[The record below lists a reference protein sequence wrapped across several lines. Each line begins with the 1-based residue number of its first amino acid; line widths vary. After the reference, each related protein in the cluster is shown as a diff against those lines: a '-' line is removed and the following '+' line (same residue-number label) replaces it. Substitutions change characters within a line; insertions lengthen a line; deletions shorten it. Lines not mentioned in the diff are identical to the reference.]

1 MTLDEFD
8 DIKTRLDATE
18 LPQGERVILQTRPD
32 WWRLALSA
40 FHLKAIGVYFA
51 VFALWRIGSTI
62 HDTGSTALGVAGF
75 VAMLPSFG
83 FGIALLM
90 LLAWLTA
97 RATSF
102 TLTDR
107 RLVMRFGVALPSQL
121 NIPLHDIDAAGI
133 HVHADGSADIPVS
146 LPEDAKGRPSYFQL
160 WPYARPLKLVAAEPM
175 LRAVPDGD
183 KFARLLAETL
193 VSLQG
198 GERHAIPSATKRGDP
213 VSSGQAAAA

>member
-8 DIKTRLDATE
+8 DIKTHLDSAE
-18 LPQGERVILQTRPD
+18 LPQGERVILQTKPD

-40 FHLKAIGVYFA
+40 FHLKAIGAYFA
-51 VFALWRIGSTI
+51 VFALWRVGSTI
-62 HDTGSTALGVAGF
+62 HDTGSTALGVERLVG
-75 VAMLPSFG
+75 MLPSFG
-83 FGIALLM
+83 FGVGLLL

-121 NIPLHDIDAAGI
+121 NIPLKDIDSAGI

-146 LPEDAKGRPSYFQL
+146 LAEDAKGRPSYFQL
-160 WPYARPLKLVAAEPM
+160 WPYARSLKVVSAEPM

-183 KFARLLAETL
+183 KVARLLAETL
-193 VSLQG
+193 ISLQG
-198 GERHAIPSATKRGDP
+198 GERHA
-213 VSSGQAAAA
+213 VSSAAKRSDTVTNGQVAAA